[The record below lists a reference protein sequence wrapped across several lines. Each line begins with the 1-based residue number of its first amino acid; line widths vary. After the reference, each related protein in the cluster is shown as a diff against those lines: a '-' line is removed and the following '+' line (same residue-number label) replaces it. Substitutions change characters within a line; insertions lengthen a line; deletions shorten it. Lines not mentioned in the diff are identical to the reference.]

1 MAFKMK
7 AGKEGPMMKNFPGA
21 FKAEKYTTKTVA
33 EGGTR
38 IPAVNIEEKKPR
50 KIRVATTLKPGIVE
64 YKGKYYK
71 SRTGNV
77 PTDLDIKSF
86 PKNEVSKQDAFNYK
100 TVTPEELKKI
110 RSKRKTKEN

>member
-50 KIRVATTLKPGIVE
+50 KIRVLTTLKPNFVE
-64 YKGKYYK
+64 YQGKYYRSNMGK
-71 SRTGNV
+71 GFV
-77 PTDLDIKSF
+77 PGVGSK
-86 PKNEVSKQDAFNYK
+86 PVSKQEAFNSK
-100 TVTPEELKKI
+100 MVTPDELKKI
-110 RSKRKTKEN
+110 RSTRKTKEN